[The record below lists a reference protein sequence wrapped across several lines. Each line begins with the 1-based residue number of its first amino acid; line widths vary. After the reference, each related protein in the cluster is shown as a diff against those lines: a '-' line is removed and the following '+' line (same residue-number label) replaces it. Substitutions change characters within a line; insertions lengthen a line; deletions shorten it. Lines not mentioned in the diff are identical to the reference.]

1 MERDKGEYWAVK
13 KLLTLENY
21 PMQDIHHKDTEITR
35 AQRSGGSNAIQI
47 CEGRIWAGMM
57 ESVLF
62 GETARIRE
70 E

>member
-35 AQRSGGSNAIQI
+35 HSVPEDQRRFKYAKG
-47 CEGRIWAGMM
+47 EFGRGW
-57 ESVLF
+57 
-62 GETARIRE
+62 RNP
-70 E
+70 